1 MMGSS
6 SVDDESSSSDVCH
19 CCRLVTEYEL
29 CRLDAL
35 GEGSSTTTT
44 VVSTR
49 ARPLASI
56 MKVACVLI
64 SGPDVSGIEDRLES
78 RWW

>member
-6 SVDDESSSSDVCH
+6 SVDESSSSSDEFH
-19 CCRLVTEYEL
+19 CWRLVTEYEL
-29 CRLDAL
+29 CRLDAV

-64 SGPDVSGIEDRLES
+64 SGPVASGIEDRLDS
-78 RWW
+78 RW